1 MKLLSEVFV
10 TRLRLEKLYVDIQTD
25 ESQHL
30 PRRYTLTHSDS
41 TGDLYLTVANEY
53 DNEQISGW
61 YTRIMRDEVLAE
73 WQILDEEF
81 SLHVYCHISGGL
93 VFGSAE
99 MREAI
104 FRREMPLVLEAIRHG
119 DSKFFE
125 KNPGFDNASIILH
138 FQKSGK
144 DHKIERFGVP
154 SDYARVRSNPSET
167 SRNPQQRTG
176 CSSDPSEER

>member
-1 MKLLSEVFV
+1 M
-10 TRLRLEKLYVDIQTD
+10 TRLRLEKLHVDIKKD
-25 ESQHL
+25 ESRHL

-53 DNEQISGW
+53 DKEQISGW

-73 WQILDEEF
+73 WKMLEEEV
-81 SLHVYCHISGGL
+81 SLHVYCHVSGGL
-93 VFGSAE
+93 VFGSSG

-104 FRREMPLVLEAIRHG
+104 FRREMSLVLEAIRNG

-125 KNPGFDNASIILH
+125 KNPEFDNAPIILH

-144 DHKIERFGVP
+144 DYKIERFGIL
-154 SDYARVRSNPSET
+154 SDFALRK
-167 SRNPQQRTG
+167 
-176 CSSDPSEER
+176 

>member
-1 MKLLSEVFV
+1 M
-10 TRLRLEKLYVDIQTD
+10 TRLRLEKLHIDIQTD
-25 ESQHL
+25 ENHHL

-53 DNEQISGW
+53 DRKQISGW

-73 WQILDEEF
+73 WKILNEEL

-93 VFGSAE
+93 VFGSAKMGE
-99 MREAI
+99 EI
-104 FRREMPLVLEAIRHG
+104 FRREMPLVLEAIRYG
-119 DSKFFE
+119 DSRFFE
-125 KNPGFDNASIILH
+125 KNPGFDNASVMLH

-154 SDYARVRSNPSET
+154 SDYAYAK
-167 SRNPQQRTG
+167 
-176 CSSDPSEER
+176 